1 MTQQTKT
8 KVKDMMFIKISR
20 WFLVGRTE
28 TDPLKKPAVEVSF
41 EFDLKALVETAGLR
55 SAGRLFQRRKPAA
68 S

>member
-1 MTQQTKT
+1 M
-8 KVKDMMFIKISR
+8 
-20 WFLVGRTE
+20 GRTE